1 MTAIAKNVPAL
12 ATIAA
17 LSLGLAIA
25 GAMGANQAT
34 AASTGDTRCQIQAS
48 ANNSMTT
55 IEGVINSPTAL
66 SGSYQFEVVAS
77 GPGGSSNINQGG
89 AFQAPAGSPVTIGK
103 VMLGNPGATYDVK
116 LVISSND
123 GAFNCAD
130 RIASQ

>member
-1 MTAIAKNVPAL
+1 MSAHASNVPTL
-12 ATIAA
+12 ATIAM
-17 LSLGLAIA
+17 LGLAAIGIFV
-25 GAMGANQAT
+25 GASQAN
-34 AASTGDTRCQIQAS
+34 AASTGDTRCQIQAT
-48 ANNSMTT
+48 AQNAMTS

-66 SGSYQFEVVAS
+66 SGSYQFEVIAS

-116 LVISSND
+116 LIINSSD

-130 RIASQ
+130 RIASR